1 MLGAIRN
8 GSSDVCVI
16 FKLSRFARNL
26 VMQEEV
32 VSEIADA
39 GGDLV
44 SVTEPHVST
53 SPMVRQIL
61 GAVNENY
68 RRDQSDWLRS
78 TFAARARR
86 GHHHGYAPWG
96 YRIEDKALALDE
108 TTAPL
113 ARQLWDWAL
122 AGHGTPEITFRLNE
136 RGILTLRGKAWNP
149 VAVLDILRNPAYAGH
164 VRHRGEVVARDA
176 HPALVTDAEFA
187 TVQALLDRRSFQRR
201 KAAPSWAE
209 GFVWHS
215 CGQRMYLAGW
225 FRDGEHRPRFR
236 CHRAFAREQR
246 GSIPCTD
253 RPASIFAVKVEEI
266 IVREVAALAGRLMPA
281 EDVLRAM
288 AATAGES
295 AAQRKRVR
303 DRIVK
308 RLDDLDRQRDR
319 LLDLFLAEKIDAD
332 RYAERDAILKAETA
346 TVRDDLAATPAPMT
360 PDAATAMHDRLAEL
374 TVAIPGL
381 ARHDP
386 ASLVGILVALDARL
400 VVGGND
406 GPVLRVGDALAP
418 WFG

>member
-1 MLGAIRN
+1 
-8 GSSDVCVI
+8 
-16 FKLSRFARNL
+16 
-26 VMQEEV
+26 
-32 VSEIADA
+32 
-39 GGDLV
+39 
-44 SVTEPHVST
+44 
-53 SPMVRQIL
+53 
-61 GAVNENY
+61 
-68 RRDQSDWLRS
+68 
-78 TFAARARR
+78 
-86 GHHHGYAPWG
+86 
-96 YRIEDKALALDE
+96 
-108 TTAPL
+108 
-113 ARQLWDWAL
+113 
-122 AGHGTPEITFRLNE
+122 
-136 RGILTLRGKAWNP
+136 
-149 VAVLDILRNPAYAGH
+149 
-164 VRHRGEVVARDA
+164 
-176 HPALVTDAEFA
+176 
-187 TVQALLDRRSFQRR
+187 
-201 KAAPSWAE
+201 
-209 GFVWHS
+209 
-215 CGQRMYLAGW
+215 
-225 FRDGEHRPRFR
+225 
-236 CHRAFAREQR
+236 
-246 GSIPCTD
+246 
-253 RPASIFAVKVEEI
+253 
-266 IVREVAALAGRLMPA
+266 MPA